1 MTAGVTSAIPATL
14 MASGLSSLDR
24 TEHAARQALDHA
36 IERLPHGPGSANL
49 AFAFFS
55 GAHVGQAGLIASAA
69 RAELPNATIVGCSA
83 ESVLGGS
90 IELEDRPGISVLA
103 CSMPGVDVR
112 AFPLTRLGAVDPKNP
127 SQVERV
133 REVAGMTHEHRATI
147 LLPDPF
153 GLPSGRVIA
162 AVDKAARLG
171 LADDERPVTLGGL
184 ASADNNAGGNAFLLD
199 GQVVRDGGVGLSI
212 NGSVHVDAVVSQG
225 CKPLGPSMVVT
236 EGRGNI
242 VSRLGGRPAFQVI
255 REVIADLD
263 EDEKQTLSRGVFLGV
278 VADEHRRH
286 FGRGDYIIRSIMSAS
301 EDNGSIALSDYVR
314 LGQTVCLH
322 ARDAGT
328 AHEDLELLLD
338 AQKLHD
344 HPAGALLI
352 SCNGRGTRLFDQPN
366 HDASTVRRAFEAVR
380 KGTPAIGAAP
390 RGVGQP
396 MPIAGFFAAGEIGP
410 IQGRT
415 FLHGHTACV
424 ALFRQPRA

>member
-1 MTAGVTSAIPATL
+1 MSTGATSAIPATL

-24 TEHAARQALDHA
+24 TEHAARQALEQA
-36 IERLPHGPGSANL
+36 AEQLPQGPASANL
-49 AFAFFS
+49 AFVFFS
-55 GAHVGQAGLIASAA
+55 SAHVGQAGLLASAA

-90 IELEDRPGISVLA
+90 IELEDRPGVSVLA
-103 CSMPGVDVR
+103 CSMPGVDIR
-112 AFPLTRLGAVDPKNP
+112 AFPLTRLGAIDPANP
-127 SQVERV
+127 NQVERV
-133 REVAGMTHEHRATI
+133 RELAGMTHEHRATF

-153 GLPSGRVIA
+153 GLPTGRVIS

-171 LADDERPVTLGGL
+171 LADDEHPVTLGGL
-184 ASADNNAGGNAFLLD
+184 ASADNSAGGNAFLLD
-199 GQVVRDGGVGLSI
+199 GKVIRDGGVGLSI
-212 NGSVHVDAVVSQG
+212 NGQVTIDTVVSQG
-225 CKPLGPSMVVT
+225 CKPLGPNMVVT
-236 EGRGNI
+236 QGRGNI
-242 VSRLGGRPAFQVI
+242 VSRLGGRPAFETI

-263 EDEKQTLSRGVFLGV
+263 EDEKQMLSRGVFLGV

-286 FGRGDYIIRSIMSAS
+286 FGRGDYIIRSIMSAN
-301 EDNGSIALSDYVR
+301 EADGSIALSDYVR
-314 LGQTVCLH
+314 LGQTVRLH

-344 HPAGALLI
+344 HPAGCLLI
-352 SCNGRGTRLFDQPN
+352 TCNGRGTRLFEQPN

-390 RGVGQP
+390 RGTGHP

-424 ALFRQPRA
+424 ALFRQATA